1 MTKVKCV
8 AENCVFWLPGNYCD
22 AGHIDVTNNQEGRA
36 ASTVDETICLT
47 FAAREPE
54 IQMNPDKNKLLEN
67 LLTDDGKT
75 DAGIH
80 PEVRCIV
87 DSCEYWGKGDSCLK
101 DHIGILY
108 KESTKAVET
117 ACEDYEKRE
126 H

>member
-1 MTKVKCV
+1 
-8 AENCVFWLPGNYCD
+8 
-22 AGHIDVTNNQEGRA
+22 
-36 ASTVDETICLT
+36 
-47 FAAREPE
+47 
-54 IQMNPDKNKLLEN
+54 MNPDKNKLLEN